1 MYRIIGADRKE
12 YGPIDAFQLR
22 QWIAQ
27 GRAFADSLVKL
38 DGSNEWK
45 PLNTFPEFASV
56 ASQAAPPPIGPA
68 HLPTANETISTIIPY
83 KNPQAL
89 MAYYLGVFSIFPLVG
104 IFLGTAAFILGIRG
118 LKFAMTHPGSKGQV
132 HAWIGI
138 VAGGFFALLY
148 FVLGVLLVIGIAHQK

>member
-1 MYRIIGADRKE
+1 MYKIIGADRKE

-27 GRAFADSLVKL
+27 GRAFADSLVKT

-45 PLNTFPEFASV
+45 PLNSFPEFAGST
-56 ASQAAPPPIGPA
+56 SQVAPPTIGA
-68 HLPTANETISTIIPY
+68 AGLPTANETISTIIPY

-89 MAYYLGVFSIFPLVG
+89 TAYYLGVFSIFPLLG
-104 IFLGTAAFILGIRG
+104 FFLGTAAFILGIRG
-118 LKFAMTHPGSKGQV
+118 LQFARTHPGSKGQV

-138 VAGGFFALLY
+138 IAGGLFALLY
-148 FVLGVLLVIGIAHQK
+148 FALGVLLVIGITHQK